1 MFATAARGQ
10 ELIMDT
16 HAILEWNLPPDPMD
30 KLMAAMIQRALE
42 YDQLAARVRPQ
53 DQMAFSVNHC
63 QANIW
68 RAAACMVRDQI
79 KLRNTSQGN
88 N

>member
-1 MFATAARGQ
+1 VFAAVAGRE
-10 ELIMDT
+10 ELIIDT

-30 KLMAAMIQRALE
+30 KLLAALMQRAQE
-42 YDQLAARVRPQ
+42 YDQLAAQVRPK

-68 RAAACMVRDQI
+68 RAAACVVRDQI
-79 KLRNTSQGN
+79 RLRNICPGDN
-88 N
+88 